1 MRSFPSAMGGAV
13 SLLYDKVEV
22 QVATVPF
29 PYNVVERPPKTK
41 TNEFMRDWL
50 IYEKPSMPSKT
61 IDRCNDG
68 EGWHCWRTITDTM
81 GGGVHAL
88 KACTLPSGSSLLVS
102 LNGSSRRLTITKS
115 AGTTDFADVRLADEH
130 VSNPLLACTCT
141 PDGSPLCVVKA
152 NREEATPLRV
162 WSLPIGTDG
171 QIQRDGRGSPD
182 GSPGGSPG
190 GNHQLVGECLN
201 SFGENDNAH
210 SGRPV
215 WACLACVTLTD
226 GTVCALTGSHNRRA
240 DGMLW
245 LWDVLDPSDTVL
257 DKILG
262 RGEWVKGFE
271 LTSSIAPYEDPTHGT
286 ACVVAGGSGLLV
298 CKIARKPHS
307 RVLYQ
312 LGGDG
317 VCGAWDGADDDDT
330 GKTRVVATH
339 VMADGNVYAVSS
351 SDGKLDDE
359 SPMHVW
365 HLNERWCLHVL
376 RGHKD
381 SVSAIELV
389 TLPDGALRAISGS
402 LDLTLR
408 LWDPLAGTCLRVCD
422 QETRHHDYVTGV
434 ACFTLENGAVRVAS
448 ASFDSTLKVWPLTE
462 DKEPPDSRPPS
473 PPKLTKLSS
482 VMGNASAVMGKSKQ
496 RIAKFASSADAIVKY
511 IPVERAGGTPRR
523 EGSAADKYASAT
535 PPTTDK
541 EATVLAKE
549 GGEEE
554 RQPIG
559 GWVDQP
565 LTPDPLPVSR
575 PGTADASAVP
585 SWSRPGTGT
594 APAEDDGKGLD
605 LVDAMEEAALDDA
618 AAKIQAVVRGK
629 AGRNGAGAAAYSVVR
644 MHRVLRL
651 VK

>member
-1 MRSFPSAMGGAV
+1 MGGAV

-215 WACLACVTLTD
+215 WACVACVTLTD

-271 LTSSIAPYEDPTHGT
+271 LTSSIAPYEDPAHGT

-298 CKIARKPHS
+298 CKCEEAAP
-307 RVLYQ
+307 RVLYCSAATASAARGMVRTTMT
-312 LGGDG
+312 L
-317 VCGAWDGADDDDT
+317 AR
-330 GKTRVVATH
+330 RVVATQWP
-339 VMADGNVYAVSS
+339 MATSTRCRPQTASS
-351 SDGKLDDE
+351 TTNRQCTSGI
-359 SPMHVW
+359 STAMAPP
-365 HLNERWCLHVL
+365 VL
-376 RGHKD
+376 RGHTD
-381 SVSAIELV
+381 SVSAIELP

-408 LWDPLAGTCLRVCD
+408 LWDPRWHVLAGVRSGRGT
-422 QETRHHDYVTGV
+422 TTVTGV
-434 ACFTLENGAVRVAS
+434 ACLTLENGAVRVAS

-565 LTPDPLPVSR
+565 LTPDPLAVSR

-585 SWSRPGTGT
+585 SWSVQALAHPLLKTTVGSRPRGR
-594 APAEDDGKGLD
+594 DGG
-605 LVDAMEEAALDDA
+605 
-618 AAKIQAVVRGK
+618 G
-629 AGRNGAGAAAYSVVR
+629 GAR
-644 MHRVLRL
+644 
-651 VK
+651 